1 MLAFIPYMEV
11 FGFLLLGGAID
22 VFGKNERKKHML
34 FVFSIIL
41 LIGFLG
47 LRGFIGWDWWAY
59 YPSYNNLPGGFN
71 YEIGYE
77 IWSNIFYKIGLS
89 YHHFTFIN
97 TVADILIL
105 AYVLKKYSKY
115 PIFSMFLFLAVQGL
129 SFEVDLLRNAKA
141 VLLFII
147 SIQFIKERKI
157 IPFLILNILGM
168 TFHISSIIYFPM
180 YFILNRNYSRK
191 IILPLIILGN
201 IYYIFDTKLFIHIL
215 EYMSSVLP
223 AAVGGKITSYLSI
236 IPQNYKLPIGILYFE
251 RFVTFIMVFVFL
263 HKEKGSREKENQYSL
278 IMENSFYIFYLIF
291 LFTSEFFIAS
301 TRIGILFIYANWF
314 LWGDIIENLRNIKIK
329 AAVFLIAVLI
339 GGNRIYNHFDF
350 NGNKI
355 LYRYENIITD
365 HKSYEEKMKDLGRAR
380 KFKDACSSPTHSYTI
395 RLNFFSSSR
404 FVIAMIVGLPC
415 GQ

>member
-1 MLAFIPYMEV
+1 MLAFIPYMEI

-59 YPSYNNLPGGFN
+59 YPSYNNLPSGFN

-77 IWSNIFYKIGLS
+77 IWSNIFYKMGLS

-147 SIQFIKERKI
+147 SIQFIKERKL

-168 TFHISSIIYFPM
+168 TFHMSSVIYLPM

-201 IYYIFDTKLFIHIL
+201 IYYLFDTKLFIHIL

-223 AAVGGKITSYLSI
+223 VAVGGKITSYLSI
-236 IPQNYKLPIGILYFE
+236 IPQNYKLPIGTLYFE
-251 RFVTFIMVFVFL
+251 RLVTFIMVFFFL

-301 TRIGILFIYANWF
+301 TRIGILFIYTNWF
-314 LWGDIIENLRNIKIK
+314 LWGDIIENLRDTKIK
-329 AAVFLIAVLI
+329 AVVFIIAVLI

-380 KFKDACSSPTHSYTI
+380 KFKDEADGKELLILY
-395 RLNFFSSSR
+395 
-404 FVIAMIVGLPC
+404 
-415 GQ
+415 

>member
-11 FGFLLLGGAID
+11 FGFLLLGGAVD

-34 FVFSIIL
+34 FVFLIIL
-41 LIGFLG
+41 LIGFIG

-59 YPSYNNLPGGFN
+59 YPSYNNLPNGFN

-168 TFHISSIIYFPM
+168 TFHMSSVIYLPM

-201 IYYIFDTKLFIHIL
+201 IYYLFDTKLFIHIL
-215 EYMSSVLP
+215 EYMSSILP

-236 IPQNYKLPIGILYFE
+236 IPQNYKLPIGTLYFE
-251 RFVTFIMVFVFL
+251 RLVTFIMVFFFL
-263 HKEKGSREKENQYSL
+263 HKEKGSREKENPYSL

-314 LWGDIIENLRNIKIK
+314 LWGDIIENLRDTKIK

-380 KFKDACSSPTHSYTI
+380 KFKDEADGKELLILY
-395 RLNFFSSSR
+395 
-404 FVIAMIVGLPC
+404 
-415 GQ
+415 

>member
-11 FGFLLLGGAID
+11 FGFLLLGGAVD

-59 YPSYNNLPGGFN
+59 YPSYNNLPNGFN

-77 IWSNIFYKIGLS
+77 IWSNIFYKLGLS

-168 TFHISSIIYFPM
+168 TFHMSSVIYLPM

-201 IYYIFDTKLFIHIL
+201 IYYLFDTKLFIHIL

-236 IPQNYKLPIGILYFE
+236 IPQNYKLPVGTLYFE
-251 RFVTFIMVFVFL
+251 RLVTFIMVFFFL
-263 HKEKGSREKENQYSL
+263 HKEKNHREKENPYSL

-314 LWGDIIENLRNIKIK
+314 LWGDIIENLRDTKIK

-380 KFKDACSSPTHSYTI
+380 KFKDEADGKELLILY
-395 RLNFFSSSR
+395 
-404 FVIAMIVGLPC
+404 
-415 GQ
+415 

>member
-11 FGFLLLGGAID
+11 FGFLLLGGAVD

-168 TFHISSIIYFPM
+168 TFHISSIIYLPM
-180 YFILNRNYSRK
+180 YFILNRNYNRK

-236 IPQNYKLPIGILYFE
+236 IPQNYKFPIGTLYFE
-251 RFVTFIMVFVFL
+251 RLVTFIMVFFFL

-314 LWGDIIENLRNIKIK
+314 LWGDIIENLRNTKIK
-329 AAVFLIAVLI
+329 VAVFLIAVLI

-380 KFKDACSSPTHSYTI
+380 KFKDEADGKELLILY
-395 RLNFFSSSR
+395 
-404 FVIAMIVGLPC
+404 
-415 GQ
+415 

>member
-11 FGFLLLGGAID
+11 FGFLLLGGAVD

-168 TFHISSIIYFPM
+168 TFHMSSVIYLPM

-236 IPQNYKLPIGILYFE
+236 IPQNYKLPIGTLYFE
-251 RFVTFIMVFVFL
+251 RFVTFIMVFFFL
-263 HKEKGSREKENQYSL
+263 HKEKGSREKENPYSL

-314 LWGDIIENLRNIKIK
+314 LWGDIIENLRNTKIK
-329 AAVFLIAVLI
+329 VAVFLIAVLI

-380 KFKDACSSPTHSYTI
+380 KFKDEADGKELLILY
-395 RLNFFSSSR
+395 
-404 FVIAMIVGLPC
+404 
-415 GQ
+415 

>member
-11 FGFLLLGGAID
+11 FGFLLLGGAVD

-59 YPSYNNLPGGFN
+59 YPSYNNLPNGFN

-141 VLLFII
+141 VLLFIN
-147 SIQFIKERKI
+147 SIQFIKERKL

-168 TFHISSIIYFPM
+168 TFHMSSVIYLPM

-191 IILPLIILGN
+191 IVLPLIILGN
-201 IYYIFDTKLFIHIL
+201 IYYLFDTKLFIHIL
-215 EYMSSVLP
+215 EYMTSVLP

-236 IPQNYKLPIGILYFE
+236 IPQNYKLPIGTLYFE
-251 RFVTFIMVFVFL
+251 RLVTFIMVFFFL
-263 HKEKGSREKENQYSL
+263 HKEKNHREKENPYSL

-314 LWGDIIENLRNIKIK
+314 LWGDIVENLRDTKIK

-355 LYRYENIITD
+355 LYCYENIITD

-380 KFKDACSSPTHSYTI
+380 KFKDEADGKELLILY
-395 RLNFFSSSR
+395 
-404 FVIAMIVGLPC
+404 
-415 GQ
+415 

>member
-11 FGFLLLGGAID
+11 FGFLLLGGAVD

-59 YPSYNNLPGGFN
+59 YPSYNNLPNGFN

-147 SIQFIKERKI
+147 SIQFIKERKL

-168 TFHISSIIYFPM
+168 TFHMSSVIYLPM

-201 IYYIFDTKLFIHIL
+201 IYYLFDTKLFTHIL

-236 IPQNYKLPIGILYFE
+236 IPQNYKLPVGTLYFE
-251 RFVTFIMVFVFL
+251 RLVTFIMVFFFL
-263 HKEKGSREKENQYSL
+263 HKEKNHREKENPYSL

-314 LWGDIIENLRNIKIK
+314 LWGDIIENLRDTKIK

-380 KFKDACSSPTHSYTI
+380 KFKDEADGKELLILY
-395 RLNFFSSSR
+395 
-404 FVIAMIVGLPC
+404 
-415 GQ
+415 

>member
-11 FGFLLLGGAID
+11 FGFLLLGGAVD

-59 YPSYNNLPGGFN
+59 YPSYNNLPNGFN

-147 SIQFIKERKI
+147 SIQFIKERKL

-168 TFHISSIIYFPM
+168 TFHMSSVIYLPM

-191 IILPLIILGN
+191 IVLPLIILGN
-201 IYYIFDTKLFIHIL
+201 IYYLFDTKLFIHIL
-215 EYMSSVLP
+215 EYMTSVLP

-236 IPQNYKLPIGILYFE
+236 IPQNYKLPIGTLYFE
-251 RFVTFIMVFVFL
+251 RLVTFIMVFFFL
-263 HKEKGSREKENQYSL
+263 HKEKNHREKENPYSL

-314 LWGDIIENLRNIKIK
+314 LWGDIIENLRDTKIK

-380 KFKDACSSPTHSYTI
+380 KFKDEADGKELLILY
-395 RLNFFSSSR
+395 
-404 FVIAMIVGLPC
+404 
-415 GQ
+415 

>member
-11 FGFLLLGGAID
+11 FGFLLLGGAVD
-22 VFGKNERKKHML
+22 VFGKNERKKHMI

-59 YPSYNNLPGGFN
+59 YPSYNNLPNGFN

-77 IWSNIFYKIGLS
+77 IWSNIFYKTGLS

-147 SIQFIKERKI
+147 SIQFIKERKL

-168 TFHISSIIYFPM
+168 TFHMSSVIYLPM

-191 IILPLIILGN
+191 IVLPLIILGN
-201 IYYIFDTKLFIHIL
+201 IYYLFDTKLFIHIL
-215 EYMSSVLP
+215 EYMSSILP

-236 IPQNYKLPIGILYFE
+236 IPQNYKLPVGTLYFE
-251 RFVTFIMVFVFL
+251 RLVTFIMVFFFL
-263 HKEKGSREKENQYSL
+263 HKEKNHREKENPYSL

-314 LWGDIIENLRNIKIK
+314 LWGDIVENLRDTKIK

-380 KFKDACSSPTHSYTI
+380 KFKDEADGKELLILY
-395 RLNFFSSSR
+395 
-404 FVIAMIVGLPC
+404 
-415 GQ
+415 

>member
-11 FGFLLLGGAID
+11 FGFLLLGGAVD

-59 YPSYNNLPGGFN
+59 YPSYNNLPNGFN

-168 TFHISSIIYFPM
+168 TFHMSSVIYLPM

-201 IYYIFDTKLFIHIL
+201 IYYLFDTKLFIHIL

-236 IPQNYKLPIGILYFE
+236 IPQNYKLPVGTLYFE
-251 RFVTFIMVFVFL
+251 RLVTFIMVFFFL
-263 HKEKGSREKENQYSL
+263 HKEKNHREKENPYSL

-314 LWGDIIENLRNIKIK
+314 LWGDIIENLRDTKIK

-380 KFKDACSSPTHSYTI
+380 KFKDEADGKELLILY
-395 RLNFFSSSR
+395 
-404 FVIAMIVGLPC
+404 
-415 GQ
+415 

>member
-11 FGFLLLGGAID
+11 FGFLLLGGAVD

-59 YPSYNNLPGGFN
+59 YPSYNNLPNGFN

-168 TFHISSIIYFPM
+168 TFHMSSIIYLPM

-201 IYYIFDTKLFIHIL
+201 IYYLLDTKIFIHIL

-236 IPQNYKLPIGILYFE
+236 IPQNYKLPIGTLYFE
-251 RFVTFIMVFVFL
+251 RLVTFIMVFFFL
-263 HKEKGSREKENQYSL
+263 HKEKNHREKEKPYSL

-314 LWGDIIENLRNIKIK
+314 LWGDIIENLRNTKIK

-380 KFKDACSSPTHSYTI
+380 KFKDEADGKELLILY
-395 RLNFFSSSR
+395 
-404 FVIAMIVGLPC
+404 
-415 GQ
+415 

>member
-11 FGFLLLGGAID
+11 FSFLLLGGAVD

-77 IWSNIFYKIGLS
+77 IWSNIFYKMGLS

-97 TVADILIL
+97 TVVDILIL

-147 SIQFIKERKI
+147 SIQFIKERKL

-168 TFHISSIIYFPM
+168 TFHMSSVIYLPM

-201 IYYIFDTKLFIHIL
+201 IYYLFDTKLFIHIL

-236 IPQNYKLPIGILYFE
+236 IPQNYKLPIGTLYFE
-251 RFVTFIMVFVFL
+251 RLVTFIMVFFFL

-314 LWGDIIENLRNIKIK
+314 LWGDIIENLRNTKIK
-329 AAVFLIAVLI
+329 VAVFLIAVLI

-380 KFKDACSSPTHSYTI
+380 KFKDEADGKELLILY
-395 RLNFFSSSR
+395 
-404 FVIAMIVGLPC
+404 
-415 GQ
+415 

>member
-11 FGFLLLGGAID
+11 FGFLLLGGAVD

-59 YPSYNNLPGGFN
+59 YPSYNNLPNGFN

-147 SIQFIKERKI
+147 SIQFIKERKL

-168 TFHISSIIYFPM
+168 TFHMSSVIYLPM

-201 IYYIFDTKLFIHIL
+201 IYYLFDTKLFIHIL

-236 IPQNYKLPIGILYFE
+236 IPQNYKLPIGTLYFE
-251 RFVTFIMVFVFL
+251 RLVTFIMVFFFL
-263 HKEKGSREKENQYSL
+263 HKEKNHREKENPYSL

-314 LWGDIIENLRNIKIK
+314 LWGDIIENLRDPKIK

-380 KFKDACSSPTHSYTI
+380 KFKDEADGKELLILY
-395 RLNFFSSSR
+395 
-404 FVIAMIVGLPC
+404 
-415 GQ
+415 

>member
-11 FGFLLLGGAID
+11 FGFLLLGGAVD

-59 YPSYNNLPGGFN
+59 YPSYNNLPNGFN

-147 SIQFIKERKI
+147 SIQFIKERKL

-168 TFHISSIIYFPM
+168 TFHMSSVIYLPM

-191 IILPLIILGN
+191 IVLPLIILGN
-201 IYYIFDTKLFIHIL
+201 IYYLFDTKLFIHIL
-215 EYMSSVLP
+215 EYMSSILP

-236 IPQNYKLPIGILYFE
+236 IPQNYKLPIGTLYFE
-251 RFVTFIMVFVFL
+251 RLVTFIMVFFFL
-263 HKEKGSREKENQYSL
+263 HKEKNHREKENPYSL

-314 LWGDIIENLRNIKIK
+314 LWGDIVENLRDTKIK

-365 HKSYEEKMKDLGRAR
+365 HKSYEEKMKDLRRAR
-380 KFKDACSSPTHSYTI
+380 KFKDEADGKELLILY
-395 RLNFFSSSR
+395 
-404 FVIAMIVGLPC
+404 
-415 GQ
+415 

>member
-11 FGFLLLGGAID
+11 FGFLLLGGAVD

-97 TVADILIL
+97 TVADILIF

-168 TFHISSIIYFPM
+168 TFHISSIIYLPM

-215 EYMSSVLP
+215 EYMSYVLP

-236 IPQNYKLPIGILYFE
+236 IPQNYKLPIGTLYFE
-251 RFVTFIMVFVFL
+251 RLVTFIMVFFFL
-263 HKEKGSREKENQYSL
+263 HKEKVSREKENPYSL

-329 AAVFLIAVLI
+329 VAVFLIAVLI

-380 KFKDACSSPTHSYTI
+380 KFKDEADGKELLILY
-395 RLNFFSSSR
+395 
-404 FVIAMIVGLPC
+404 
-415 GQ
+415 

>member
-11 FGFLLLGGAID
+11 FGFLLLGGAVD

-59 YPSYNNLPGGFN
+59 YPSYNNLPNGFN

-129 SFEVDLLRNAKA
+129 SFEVDLLRNAKT

-147 SIQFIKERKI
+147 SIQFIKERKL

-168 TFHISSIIYFPM
+168 TFHMSSVIYLPM

-191 IILPLIILGN
+191 IVLPLIILGN
-201 IYYIFDTKLFIHIL
+201 IYYLFDTKLFIHIL

-236 IPQNYKLPIGILYFE
+236 IPQNYKLPVGTLYFE
-251 RFVTFIMVFVFL
+251 RLVTFIMVFFFL
-263 HKEKGSREKENQYSL
+263 HKEKNHREKENPYSL

-314 LWGDIIENLRNIKIK
+314 LWGDIIENLRDTKIK

-380 KFKDACSSPTHSYTI
+380 KFKDEADGKELLILY
-395 RLNFFSSSR
+395 
-404 FVIAMIVGLPC
+404 
-415 GQ
+415 

>member
-11 FGFLLLGGAID
+11 FGFLLLGGAVD

-168 TFHISSIIYFPM
+168 TFHMSSVIYLPM

-201 IYYIFDTKLFIHIL
+201 IYYIFDTKIFIHIL

-236 IPQNYKLPIGILYFE
+236 IPQNYKLPIGTLYFE
-251 RFVTFIMVFVFL
+251 RLVTFIMVFFFL
-263 HKEKGSREKENQYSL
+263 HKEKNHREKENPYSL

-314 LWGDIIENLRNIKIK
+314 LWGDIIENLRDTKIK

-380 KFKDACSSPTHSYTI
+380 KFKDEADGKELLILY
-395 RLNFFSSSR
+395 
-404 FVIAMIVGLPC
+404 
-415 GQ
+415 

>member
-11 FGFLLLGGAID
+11 FGFLLLGGAVD

-59 YPSYNNLPGGFN
+59 YPSYNNLPNGFN

-168 TFHISSIIYFPM
+168 TFHMSSVIYLPM

-201 IYYIFDTKLFIHIL
+201 IYYLFDTKLFIHIL

-236 IPQNYKLPIGILYFE
+236 IPQNYKLPIGTLYFE
-251 RFVTFIMVFVFL
+251 RLVTFIMVFFFL
-263 HKEKGSREKENQYSL
+263 HKEKNHREKENPYSL

-314 LWGDIIENLRNIKIK
+314 LWGDIIENLRDTKIK

-380 KFKDACSSPTHSYTI
+380 KFKDEADGKELLILY
-395 RLNFFSSSR
+395 
-404 FVIAMIVGLPC
+404 
-415 GQ
+415 

>member
-11 FGFLLLGGAID
+11 FGFLLLGGAVD

-41 LIGFLG
+41 LIEFLG

-59 YPSYNNLPGGFN
+59 YPSYNNLPNGFN

-147 SIQFIKERKI
+147 SIQFIKERKL

-168 TFHISSIIYFPM
+168 TFHMSSVIYLPM

-191 IILPLIILGN
+191 IVLPLIILGN
-201 IYYIFDTKLFIHIL
+201 IYYLFDTKLFIHIL

-236 IPQNYKLPIGILYFE
+236 IPQNYKLPVGTLYFE
-251 RFVTFIMVFVFL
+251 RLVTFIMVFFFL
-263 HKEKGSREKENQYSL
+263 HKEKNHREKENPYSL

-314 LWGDIIENLRNIKIK
+314 LWGDIIENLRDTKIK

-380 KFKDACSSPTHSYTI
+380 KFKDEADGKELLILY
-395 RLNFFSSSR
+395 
-404 FVIAMIVGLPC
+404 
-415 GQ
+415 

>member
-11 FGFLLLGGAID
+11 FGFLLLGGAVD

-59 YPSYNNLPGGFN
+59 YPSYNNLPNGFN

-147 SIQFIKERKI
+147 SIQFIKERKL

-168 TFHISSIIYFPM
+168 TFHMSSVIYLPM

-191 IILPLIILGN
+191 IVLPLIILGN
-201 IYYIFDTKLFIHIL
+201 IYYLFDTKLFIHIL

-236 IPQNYKLPIGILYFE
+236 IPQNYKLPVGTLYFE
-251 RFVTFIMVFVFL
+251 RLVTFIMVFFFL
-263 HKEKGSREKENQYSL
+263 HKEKNHREKENPYSL

-314 LWGDIIENLRNIKIK
+314 LWGDIIENFRDTKIK

-380 KFKDACSSPTHSYTI
+380 KFKDEADGKELLILY
-395 RLNFFSSSR
+395 
-404 FVIAMIVGLPC
+404 
-415 GQ
+415 

>member
-11 FGFLLLGGAID
+11 FGFLLLGGAVD

-59 YPSYNNLPGGFN
+59 YPSYNNLPNGFN

-147 SIQFIKERKI
+147 SIQFIKERKL

-168 TFHISSIIYFPM
+168 TFHMSSVIYLPM

-201 IYYIFDTKLFIHIL
+201 IYYLFDTKLFTHIL

-236 IPQNYKLPIGILYFE
+236 IPQNYKLPIGTLYFE
-251 RFVTFIMVFVFL
+251 RLVTFIMVFFFL
-263 HKEKGSREKENQYSL
+263 HKEKNHREKENPYSL

-314 LWGDIIENLRNIKIK
+314 LWGDIIENFRDTKIK

-380 KFKDACSSPTHSYTI
+380 KFKDEADGKELLILY
-395 RLNFFSSSR
+395 
-404 FVIAMIVGLPC
+404 
-415 GQ
+415 

>member
-11 FGFLLLGGAID
+11 FGFLLLGGAVD

-168 TFHISSIIYFPM
+168 TFHISSIIYLPM

-201 IYYIFDTKLFIHIL
+201 IYYLLDTKIFIHIL

-236 IPQNYKLPIGILYFE
+236 IPQNYKLPIGTLYFE
-251 RFVTFIMVFVFL
+251 RLVTFIMVFVFL
-263 HKEKGSREKENQYSL
+263 HKEKGSREKENPYSL

-314 LWGDIIENLRNIKIK
+314 LWGDIIENLRNTKTK
-329 AAVFLIAVLI
+329 VAVFLIAVLI

-355 LYRYENIITD
+355 LYCYENIITD

-380 KFKDACSSPTHSYTI
+380 KFKDEADGKELLILY
-395 RLNFFSSSR
+395 
-404 FVIAMIVGLPC
+404 
-415 GQ
+415 

>member
-11 FGFLLLGGAID
+11 FGFLLLGGAVD

-115 PIFSMFLFLAVQGL
+115 PIFSVFLFLAVQGL

-168 TFHISSIIYFPM
+168 TFHISSIIYLPM

-236 IPQNYKLPIGILYFE
+236 IPQNYKLPIGTLYFE
-251 RFVTFIMVFVFL
+251 RLVTFIMVFFFL
-263 HKEKGSREKENQYSL
+263 HKEKGSREKENPYSL

-314 LWGDIIENLRNIKIK
+314 LWGDIIENLRNTKIK
-329 AAVFLIAVLI
+329 VAVFLIAVLI

-355 LYRYENIITD
+355 LYRYENIVTD

-380 KFKDACSSPTHSYTI
+380 KFKDEADGKELLILY
-395 RLNFFSSSR
+395 
-404 FVIAMIVGLPC
+404 
-415 GQ
+415 

>member
-59 YPSYNNLPGGFN
+59 YPSYNNLPNGFN

-129 SFEVDLLRNAKA
+129 SFEVDLLRNTKA

-147 SIQFIKERKI
+147 SIQFIKERKL

-168 TFHISSIIYFPM
+168 TFHMSSVIYLPM

-191 IILPLIILGN
+191 IVLPLIILGN
-201 IYYIFDTKLFIHIL
+201 IYYLFDTKLFIHIL

-236 IPQNYKLPIGILYFE
+236 IPQNYKLPIGTLYFE
-251 RFVTFIMVFVFL
+251 KLVTFVMVFFFL
-263 HKEKGSREKENQYSL
+263 HKEKNHREKENPYSL

-314 LWGDIIENLRNIKIK
+314 LWGDIIENLRDRKIKI
-329 AAVFLIAVLI
+329 AVFLIAVLI

-380 KFKDACSSPTHSYTI
+380 KFKDEADGKELLILY
-395 RLNFFSSSR
+395 
-404 FVIAMIVGLPC
+404 
-415 GQ
+415 

>member
-11 FGFLLLGGAID
+11 FGFLLLGGAVD

-59 YPSYNNLPGGFN
+59 YPSYNNLPNGFN

-168 TFHISSIIYFPM
+168 TFHMSSVIYLPM

-201 IYYIFDTKLFIHIL
+201 IYYLFDTKLFIHIL

-236 IPQNYKLPIGILYFE
+236 IPQNYKLPIGTLYFE
-251 RFVTFIMVFVFL
+251 RLVTFIMVFFFL
-263 HKEKGSREKENQYSL
+263 HKEKNHREKENPYSL

-314 LWGDIIENLRNIKIK
+314 LWGDIIETLRDRKI
-329 AAVFLIAVLI
+329 AVFLIAVLI

-380 KFKDACSSPTHSYTI
+380 KFKDEADGRELLILY
-395 RLNFFSSSR
+395 
-404 FVIAMIVGLPC
+404 
-415 GQ
+415 

>member
-11 FGFLLLGGAID
+11 FGFLLLGGAVD

-59 YPSYNNLPGGFN
+59 YPSYNNLPNGFN

-147 SIQFIKERKI
+147 SIQFIKERKL

-168 TFHISSIIYFPM
+168 AFHMSSVIYLPM

-201 IYYIFDTKLFIHIL
+201 IYYLFDTKLFTHIL

-236 IPQNYKLPIGILYFE
+236 IPQNYKLPVGTLYFE
-251 RFVTFIMVFVFL
+251 RLVTFIMVFFFL
-263 HKEKGSREKENQYSL
+263 HKEKNHREKENPYSL

-314 LWGDIIENLRNIKIK
+314 LWGDIIENFRDTKIK

-380 KFKDACSSPTHSYTI
+380 KFKDEADGKELLILY
-395 RLNFFSSSR
+395 
-404 FVIAMIVGLPC
+404 
-415 GQ
+415 

>member
-11 FGFLLLGGAID
+11 FGFLLLGGAVD

-59 YPSYNNLPGGFN
+59 YPSYNNLPNGFN

-77 IWSNIFYKIGLS
+77 IWSNIFYKTGLS

-147 SIQFIKERKI
+147 SIQFIKERKL

-168 TFHISSIIYFPM
+168 TFHMSSVIYLPM

-191 IILPLIILGN
+191 IVLPLIILGN
-201 IYYIFDTKLFIHIL
+201 IYYLFDTKLFIHIL

-236 IPQNYKLPIGILYFE
+236 IPQNYKLPVGTLYFE
-251 RFVTFIMVFVFL
+251 RLVTFIMVFFFL
-263 HKEKGSREKENQYSL
+263 HKEKNHREKENPYSL

-314 LWGDIIENLRNIKIK
+314 LWGDIIENLRDTKIK

-380 KFKDACSSPTHSYTI
+380 KFKDEADGKELLILY
-395 RLNFFSSSR
+395 
-404 FVIAMIVGLPC
+404 
-415 GQ
+415 

>member
-11 FGFLLLGGAID
+11 FGFLLLGGAVD

-168 TFHISSIIYFPM
+168 TFHISSIIYLPM

-236 IPQNYKLPIGILYFE
+236 IPQNYKLPIGTLYFE
-251 RFVTFIMVFVFL
+251 RLVTFIMVFFFL
-263 HKEKGSREKENQYSL
+263 HKEKGSREKENLYSL

-314 LWGDIIENLRNIKIK
+314 LWGDIIENLRDTKIK

-380 KFKDACSSPTHSYTI
+380 KFKDEADGKELLILY
-395 RLNFFSSSR
+395 
-404 FVIAMIVGLPC
+404 
-415 GQ
+415 

>member
-11 FGFLLLGGAID
+11 FGFLLLGGAVD

-168 TFHISSIIYFPM
+168 TFHISSIIYLPM

-236 IPQNYKLPIGILYFE
+236 IPQNYKLPIGTLYFE
-251 RFVTFIMVFVFL
+251 RLVTFIMVFFFL

-314 LWGDIIENLRNIKIK
+314 LWGDIIENLRNTKIK

-380 KFKDACSSPTHSYTI
+380 KFKDEADGKELLILY
-395 RLNFFSSSR
+395 
-404 FVIAMIVGLPC
+404 
-415 GQ
+415 

>member
-11 FGFLLLGGAID
+11 FGFLLLGGAVD

-59 YPSYNNLPGGFN
+59 YPSYNNLPNGFN

-147 SIQFIKERKI
+147 SIQFIKERKL

-168 TFHISSIIYFPM
+168 TFHMSSVIYLPM

-201 IYYIFDTKLFIHIL
+201 IYYLFDTKLFIHIL

-236 IPQNYKLPIGILYFE
+236 IPQNYKLPVGTLYFE
-251 RFVTFIMVFVFL
+251 RLVTFIMVFFFL
-263 HKEKGSREKENQYSL
+263 HKEKNHREKENPYSL

-314 LWGDIIENLRNIKIK
+314 LWGDIIENLRDTKIK

-380 KFKDACSSPTHSYTI
+380 KFKDEADGKELLILY
-395 RLNFFSSSR
+395 
-404 FVIAMIVGLPC
+404 
-415 GQ
+415 

>member
-11 FGFLLLGGAID
+11 FGFLLLGGAVD

-34 FVFSIIL
+34 FVFSTIL

-59 YPSYNNLPGGFN
+59 YPSYNNLPNGFN

-147 SIQFIKERKI
+147 SIQFIKERKL

-168 TFHISSIIYFPM
+168 TFHMSSVIYLPM

-191 IILPLIILGN
+191 IVLPLIILGN
-201 IYYIFDTKLFIHIL
+201 IYYLFDTKLFIHIL

-236 IPQNYKLPIGILYFE
+236 IPQNYKLPVGTLYFE
-251 RFVTFIMVFVFL
+251 RLVTFIMVFFFL
-263 HKEKGSREKENQYSL
+263 HKEKNHREKENPYSL

-314 LWGDIIENLRNIKIK
+314 LWGDIVENLRDTKIK

-380 KFKDACSSPTHSYTI
+380 KFKDEADGKELLILY
-395 RLNFFSSSR
+395 
-404 FVIAMIVGLPC
+404 
-415 GQ
+415 

>member
-11 FGFLLLGGAID
+11 FGFLLLGGAVD

-34 FVFSIIL
+34 FVFGVIL

-59 YPSYNNLPGGFN
+59 YPSYNNLPNGFN

-168 TFHISSIIYFPM
+168 TFHMSSVIYLPM

-201 IYYIFDTKLFIHIL
+201 IYYLFDTKLFIHIL

-236 IPQNYKLPIGILYFE
+236 IPQNYKLPIGTLYFE
-251 RFVTFIMVFVFL
+251 RLVTFIMVFFFL
-263 HKEKGSREKENQYSL
+263 HKEKNHREKENPYSL

-314 LWGDIIENLRNIKIK
+314 LWGDIIENFRDTKIK

-380 KFKDACSSPTHSYTI
+380 KFKDEADGKELLILY
-395 RLNFFSSSR
+395 
-404 FVIAMIVGLPC
+404 
-415 GQ
+415 

>member
-11 FGFLLLGGAID
+11 FGFLLLGGAVD

-168 TFHISSIIYFPM
+168 TFHISSIIYLPM

-236 IPQNYKLPIGILYFE
+236 IPQNYKLPIGTLYFE
-251 RFVTFIMVFVFL
+251 RLVTFIMVFFFL
-263 HKEKGSREKENQYSL
+263 HKEKNHREKENPYSL

-314 LWGDIIENLRNIKIK
+314 LWGDIIENLRNTKIK
-329 AAVFLIAVLI
+329 VAVFLIAVLI

-380 KFKDACSSPTHSYTI
+380 KFKDEADGKELLILY
-395 RLNFFSSSR
+395 
-404 FVIAMIVGLPC
+404 
-415 GQ
+415 

>member
-11 FGFLLLGGAID
+11 FGFLLLGGAVD

-59 YPSYNNLPGGFN
+59 YPSYNNLPNGFN

-168 TFHISSIIYFPM
+168 TFHISSIIYLPM

-236 IPQNYKLPIGILYFE
+236 IPQNYKLPIGTLYFE
-251 RFVTFIMVFVFL
+251 RLVTFIMVFFFL
-263 HKEKGSREKENQYSL
+263 HKEKGSREKENPYSL

-314 LWGDIIENLRNIKIK
+314 LWGDIIENLRNTKIK
-329 AAVFLIAVLI
+329 VAVFLIAILI

-380 KFKDACSSPTHSYTI
+380 KFKDEADGKELLILY
-395 RLNFFSSSR
+395 
-404 FVIAMIVGLPC
+404 
-415 GQ
+415 

>member
-11 FGFLLLGGAID
+11 FGFLLLGGAVD

-157 IPFLILNILGM
+157 ISFLILNILGM
-168 TFHISSIIYFPM
+168 TFHISSIIYLPM
-180 YFILNRNYSRK
+180 YFILKRNYSRK

-201 IYYIFDTKLFIHIL
+201 IYYLLDTKIFIHIL

-236 IPQNYKLPIGILYFE
+236 IPQNYKFPIGTLYFE
-251 RFVTFIMVFVFL
+251 RLVTFIMVFFFL

-314 LWGDIIENLRNIKIK
+314 LWGDIIENLRNTKIK
-329 AAVFLIAVLI
+329 VAVFLIAVLI

-380 KFKDACSSPTHSYTI
+380 KFKDEADGKELLILY
-395 RLNFFSSSR
+395 
-404 FVIAMIVGLPC
+404 
-415 GQ
+415 

>member
-11 FGFLLLGGAID
+11 FGFLLLGGAVD

-168 TFHISSIIYFPM
+168 TFHISSIIYLPM

-236 IPQNYKLPIGILYFE
+236 IPQNYKLPIGTLYFE
-251 RFVTFIMVFVFL
+251 RLVTFIMVFFFL
-263 HKEKGSREKENQYSL
+263 HKEKGSREKENPYSL

-314 LWGDIIENLRNIKIK
+314 LWGDIIENLRNTKTK
-329 AAVFLIAVLI
+329 VAVFLIAVLI

-355 LYRYENIITD
+355 LYCYENIITD

-380 KFKDACSSPTHSYTI
+380 KFKDEADGKELLILY
-395 RLNFFSSSR
+395 
-404 FVIAMIVGLPC
+404 
-415 GQ
+415 